1 MIPLRD
7 SPRTYRFP
15 LVNIAII
22 VLNVYVF
29 FHQLSLTD
37 RELYAFVYTYGLIPE
52 RFFANLAAGSLPA
65 AFLPLITHQF
75 LHGSWL
81 HIGSNMLYLW
91 IFGDNIED
99 RMGRLRYL
107 VFYLLMG
114 MVAGLVQ
121 AAFYS
126 QSTVPV
132 IGASGAVA
140 GILGAY
146 AFICPRAR
154 VLALVP
160 VFLILTVA
168 EVPAMLFLGLWF
180 VLQLF
185 PGLTSIGV
193 EVSVAWWAHIGG
205 FLAGMLL
212 VRAFRRKSRHRPC
225 E

>member
-7 SPRTYRFP
+7 SPRTRRFP
-15 LVNIAII
+15 LINTAII
-22 VLNVYVF
+22 ILNIYIF
-29 FHQLSLTD
+29 LRQLLLTD
-37 RELYAFVYTYGLIPE
+37 HELFSFVYTYGLIPE
-52 RFFANLAAGSLPA
+52 RFFSTLFAG
-65 AFLPLITHQF
+65 AFPVALRPLITHQF

-91 IFGDNIED
+91 VFGDNIED
-99 RMGRLRYL
+99 RLGHLRYL

-114 MVAGLVQ
+114 LLAGLAQ
-121 AAFYS
+121 IMFS
-126 QSTVPV
+126 PQSNVPI

-146 AFICPRAR
+146 AIICPRAR

-160 VFLILTVA
+160 MFLFLTVT
-168 EVPAMLFLGLWF
+168 EVPAMLFLGFWF

-185 PGLTSIGV
+185 SGLTSIGID
-193 EVSVAWWAHIGG
+193 VSVAWWAHIGG

-212 VRAFRRKSRHRPC
+212 VRSFSRKRNRAGCS
-225 E
+225 